1 MSRSTLTLASSLLL
15 AFTPSI
21 SPADAV
27 LDAEQI
33 LSLSCLL
40 TCPTNRKT
48 RLSYRQA
55 YCLRQTPTFRRMT
68 RWGTPCNY
76 GKSYLNNIYQS
87 PAC

>member
-33 LSLSCLL
+33 LSLLPADMPDEQKNAL
-40 TCPTNRKT
+40 V
-48 RLSYRQA
+48 LSQA

>member
-33 LSLSCLL
+33 LSLLPADMPDEQKNALVLSASILL
-40 TCPTNRKT
+40 TANPNLPPHDGGGRHATMGNH
-48 RLSYRQA
+48 
-55 YCLRQTPTFRRMT
+55 
-68 RWGTPCNY
+68 
-76 GKSYLNNIYQS
+76 I
-87 PAC
+87 

>member
-27 LDAEQI
+27 LDAEQL
-33 LSLSCLL
+33 LSLLPADIPDEQKNALL
-40 TCPTNRKT
+40 
-48 RLSYRQA
+48 LSA
-55 YCLRQTPTFRRMT
+55 CLRQTPTFRRMT